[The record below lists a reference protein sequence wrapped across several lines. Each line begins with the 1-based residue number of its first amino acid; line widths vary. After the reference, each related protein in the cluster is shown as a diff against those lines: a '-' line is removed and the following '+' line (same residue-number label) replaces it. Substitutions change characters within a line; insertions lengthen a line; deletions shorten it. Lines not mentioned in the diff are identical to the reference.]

1 MREEVTTGNRD
12 LHGLLRLMAWL
23 SPAFPVG
30 SFAYSGGLERA
41 VHDEL
46 VRDSESL
53 RDWIETLMHHG
64 AVWNDAVLLAEAH
77 HAGEDALRLA
87 AVAELAEALAGSKER
102 HTETMLLGEAF
113 VSAAGAWPHEIFS
126 ILPIKSAYPVAVG
139 AVAGAHAI
147 PIEKVLAAFLHAL
160 ASQMLS
166 AGIRLGVTGQKD
178 GVAILAALEDIIADV
193 AKRAARSDLDDL
205 GAATVQ
211 ADIASLRHETQ
222 GTRLFRS

>member
-1 MREEVTTGNRD
+1 MAVTDDRD
-12 LHGLLRLMAWL
+12 LQALLRLMAWL

-41 VHDEL
+41 VHDGL
-46 VRDSESL
+46 VHDSQSL
-53 RDWIETLMHHG
+53 RDWIETLIHHG
-64 AVWNDAVLLAEAH
+64 SVWNDAVLLAEAH
-77 HAGEDALRLA
+77 HAGDDAPRLA
-87 AVAELAEALAGSKER
+87 AVAEIAEALAGSKER

-113 VSAAGAWPHEIFS
+113 LSAASAWPHGIFS
-126 ILPIKSAYPVAVG
+126 ILPAKTAYPVAIG

-147 PIEKVLAAFLHAL
+147 TVEKTLAAFLHAL

-178 GVAILAALEDIIADV
+178 GVAILAALENTIADV
-193 AKRAARSDLDDL
+193 AKRAALSNLDDL

-211 ADIASLRHETQ
+211 ADIANLRHETQ